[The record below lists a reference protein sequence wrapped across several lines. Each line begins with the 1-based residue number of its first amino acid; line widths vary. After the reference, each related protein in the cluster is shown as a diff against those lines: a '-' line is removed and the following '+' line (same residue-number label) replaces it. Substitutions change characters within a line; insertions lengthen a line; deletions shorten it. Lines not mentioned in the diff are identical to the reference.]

1 MHNLE
6 TEEEAK
12 KSDNDE
18 IFDVLNK
25 FKNNIKV
32 KTSDFD
38 KKIIDKENEFN
49 VRLNKWNSKLN
60 KLNNNVKKLD
70 NYIKEINDKK
80 INIEKN

>member
-1 MHNLE
+1 MPNLE

-38 KKIIDKENEFN
+38 KKIMDK
-49 VRLNKWNSKLN
+49 
-60 KLNNNVKKLD
+60 
-70 NYIKEINDKK
+70 
-80 INIEKN
+80 